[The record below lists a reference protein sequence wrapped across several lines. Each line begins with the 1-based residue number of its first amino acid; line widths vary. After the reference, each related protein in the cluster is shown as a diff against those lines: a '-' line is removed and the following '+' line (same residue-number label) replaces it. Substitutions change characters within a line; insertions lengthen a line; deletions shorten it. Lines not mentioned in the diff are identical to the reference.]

1 MKTIKVDELGYNL
14 IETARKTIETMWP
27 TPVTQGFVTTLGAI
41 LLLQQLG
48 KVMKNLISSPEGL
61 IYLKFI
67 EVLQEQRR

>member
-14 IETARKTIETMWP
+14 IETARKTIEDMWP
-27 TPVTQGFVTTLGAI
+27 TPVTQGFVTTLGVI

-48 KVMKNLISSPEGL
+48 KILKQLQSSPEGL

-67 EVLQEQRR
+67 EILAEQGR

>member
-27 TPVTQGFVTTLGAI
+27 TPVTQGFVTTLGVI

-48 KVMKNLISSPEGL
+48 KVMKNLMSSPEGL

>member
-14 IETARKTIETMWP
+14 LETARKTIETMWP
-27 TPVTQGFVTTLGAI
+27 TPVTQGFVTTLGVI

-48 KVMKNLISSPEGL
+48 KVMKNLMSSPEGL

-67 EVLQEQRR
+67 EVIKEQGR